1 MWIYSNDNIT
11 IELRRREL
19 PAKHWEV
26 TGPNEGVYH
35 ELTPANA
42 ATFGWSELV
51 EVARPD
57 ADHVQTIE
65 HDGTA
70 WVETWTHDADLAA
83 ANAAA
88 LVDETERVAIRRML
102 SALTDIVRAESMTN
116 AQQTAALKKLAR
128 VARRLV
134 KDSL

>member
-1 MWIYSNDNIT
+1 MWIQSNDNIT
-11 IELRRREL
+11 IEQRRREL

-35 ELTPANA
+35 DLDPTNA
-42 ATFGWSELV
+42 DTFGWSELV

-57 ADHVQTIE
+57 ADHVKTVL

-88 LVDETERVAIRRML
+88 VVDESERVAVRRML
-102 SALTDIVRAESMTN
+102 SALTDIAQAESMTN
-116 AQQTAALKKLAR
+116 TQQTAALKKLAR

>member
-1 MWIYSNDNIT
+1 
-11 IELRRREL
+11 
-19 PAKHWEV
+19 V
-26 TGPNEGVYH
+26 TGPNEGRYH
-35 ELTPANA
+35 ELTQANA
-42 ATFGWSELV
+42 GDFGWSELI

-57 ADHVQTIE
+57 DDHVRTIE
-65 HDGTA
+65 HNGTA
-70 WVETWTHDADLAA
+70 WAETWTHDADLAA

-88 LVDETERVAIRRML
+88 VVDEIERDVIRGMV
-102 SALTDIVRAESMTN
+102 SALTDIVQAESMTN

>member
-1 MWIYSNDNIT
+1 MWIYSNDNLT
-11 IELRRREL
+11 IEQRRREL

-26 TGPNEGVYH
+26 TGPNEGRYH

-42 ATFGWSELV
+42 AGFGWSELV
-51 EVARPD
+51 ETPRPD
-57 ADHVQTIE
+57 ADHVRTVV
-65 HDGTA
+65 HNGSG

-88 LVDETERVAIRRML
+88 VVDEVERDAIRGML
-102 SALTDIVRAESMTN
+102 SALTDIVQAESMTN
-116 AQQTAALKKLAR
+116 TQQTAALKKLAR

>member
-11 IELRRREL
+11 IEQRRREL

-26 TGPNEGVYH
+26 TGTNEGRYH
-35 ELTPANA
+35 DLDPANA

-57 ADHVQTIE
+57 PDHVKTVE

-70 WVETWTHDADLAA
+70 WVEVWAHDADLAA
-83 ANAAA
+83 ANSAAV
-88 LVDETERVAIRRML
+88 LDETERVAIRRML
-102 SALTDIVRAESMTN
+102 SALTGIVQAESMTN
-116 AQQTAALKKLAR
+116 AEQTAALRKLAR
-128 VARRLV
+128 VARRLIL
-134 KDSL
+134 DMD

>member
-1 MWIYSNDNIT
+1 
-11 IELRRREL
+11 
-19 PAKHWEV
+19 
-26 TGPNEGVYH
+26 
-35 ELTPANA
+35 
-42 ATFGWSELV
+42 LV

-57 ADHVQTIE
+57 ADHVRTVV
-65 HDGTA
+65 HNGSG

-88 LVDETERVAIRRML
+88 VVDEIERDAIRGML
-102 SALTDIVRAESMTN
+102 SALTDIVQAESMTN

>member
-1 MWIYSNDNIT
+1 MWIQSNDNIT
-11 IELRRREL
+11 IEQRRREL

-26 TGPNEGVYH
+26 TGPNEGRYH
-35 ELTPANA
+35 ELTQANA

-51 EVARPD
+51 ETPRPD
-57 ADHVQTIE
+57 ADHVRTVV
-65 HDGTA
+65 HNGSA

-88 LVDETERVAIRRML
+88 VVDEIERDAIRGML
-102 SALTDIVRAESMTN
+102 SALTDIVQAESMTN

-134 KDSL
+134 KDTI

>member
-1 MWIYSNDNIT
+1 MWIQSNDNIT
-11 IELRRREL
+11 IEQRRREL

-35 ELTPANA
+35 ELDPTNA
-42 ATFGWSELV
+42 AAFGWSELV
-51 EVARPD
+51 ETPRPD
-57 ADHVQTIE
+57 ADHVRTVA
-65 HDGTA
+65 HNGSA

-88 LVDETERVAIRRML
+88 VVDEVERDAIRRML
-102 SALTDIVRAESMTN
+102 SALTAIVQAESMTN

>member
-1 MWIYSNDNIT
+1 MWIQSNDNIT
-11 IELRRREL
+11 IEQRRREL

-26 TGPNEGVYH
+26 TGPNEGRYH
-35 ELTPANA
+35 ELGPANA
-42 ATFGWSELV
+42 ATFRWSELV
-51 EVARPD
+51 ETPRPD
-57 ADHVQTIE
+57 ADHVRTVV
-65 HDGTA
+65 HNGTA
-70 WVETWTHDADLAA
+70 WAETWTHDADLAA

-88 LVDETERVAIRRML
+88 VVDEIERDAIRGML
-102 SALTDIVRAESMTN
+102 SALTDIVQAESMTN

>member
-1 MWIYSNDNIT
+1 MWIQSNDNIA
-11 IELRRREL
+11 IEQRRREL

-42 ATFGWSELV
+42 ADHGWSELI

-57 ADHVQTIE
+57 DDHVRTVV
-65 HDGTA
+65 HNGSA
-70 WVETWTHDADLAA
+70 WVETWTHDAELAA

-88 LVDETERVAIRRML
+88 VVDEIERDAIRAMV
-102 SALTDIVRAESMTN
+102 SALTDIVQAESMTN
-116 AQQTAALKKLAR
+116 TQQTAALKKLAR

>member
-11 IELRRREL
+11 IEQRRREL

-26 TGPNEGVYH
+26 TGPNEGRYH
-35 ELTPANA
+35 DLDSTNA

-57 ADHVQTIE
+57 ADHVKTVL

-88 LVDETERVAIRRML
+88 VVDESERVAVRRML
-102 SALTDIVRAESMTN
+102 SALTDIAQAESMTN
-116 AQQTAALKKLAR
+116 TQQTAALKKLAR

>member
-11 IELRRREL
+11 VEQRRREL
-19 PAKHWEV
+19 PAKHWEE

-42 ATFGWSELV
+42 GTFGWSELV
-51 EVARPD
+51 ETPRPD
-57 ADHVQTIE
+57 ADHVRTVV
-65 HDGTA
+65 HNGSG

-88 LVDETERVAIRRML
+88 VVDEVERDAIRGML
-102 SALTDIVRAESMTN
+102 SALTDIVQAESMTN
-116 AQQTAALKKLAR
+116 TQQTAALKKLAR